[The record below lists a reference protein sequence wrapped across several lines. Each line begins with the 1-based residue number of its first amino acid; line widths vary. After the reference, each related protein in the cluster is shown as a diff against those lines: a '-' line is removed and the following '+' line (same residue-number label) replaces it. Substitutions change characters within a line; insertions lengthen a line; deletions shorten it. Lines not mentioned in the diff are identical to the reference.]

1 MKNFTMVSPINQCLR
16 IASNNDVGW
25 ADALQIVQYFLMRRI
40 DEVSVEARG
49 QETID
54 LLLGKKINLV

>member
-1 MKNFTMVSPINQCLR
+1 MKNFTMVSLINQCLR
-16 IASNNDVGW
+16 ITSNNDVGW

-40 DEVSVEARG
+40 DDEVSVEAKR

-54 LLLGKKINLV
+54 LLLEKKIT